1 MACHVGTSKYSCDA
15 HTDIVLQLHEYMTHL
30 RRSDVYGGMYLY
42 VCVKYFFLIIWW
54 LKIFNK
60 CIFDVANVGRSLAF
74 IGGDGFYKS
83 IKAWQY
89 FTGPGELS

>member
-1 MACHVGTSKYSCDA
+1 MGTSKYSRDA

-54 LKIFNK
+54 YSI
-60 CIFDVANVGRSLAF
+60 NVHFMLQKLVGHLLLS
-74 IGGDGFYKS
+74 GEMVS
-83 IKAWQY
+83 IKV
-89 FTGPGELS
+89 